1 MNSGQSWLP
10 SRVQPP
16 VARLTDRFSPFRL
29 GNACAGK
36 EPSRDA
42 IVPTPNSCYQ
52 ADHAMMPAPLRV
64 LMADD
69 HPIVLAG
76 MKALVAAEPD
86 LDVVGEAR
94 DGRSALSL
102 AKELRPDAAVLDIG
116 MPGLNGLEVALA
128 LRTEAPGI
136 RVIIL
141 TVHEDRA
148 YLRQLLE
155 AGVSA
160 YLLKRSAAEEL
171 VRAIHAVA
179 DGGLYLDPAIAG
191 KVVGTAARGTPSNSL
206 GSPVELSE
214 RETEVLRLLAEGH
227 TSKEISSRLS
237 ISVKTVE
244 TYKARAMDKLG
255 FKTRVDVV
263 RYAASRGWL
272 RERAG

>member
-1 MNSGQSWLP
+1 M
-10 SRVQPP
+10 
-16 VARLTDRFSPFRL
+16 T
-29 GNACAGK
+29 
-36 EPSRDA
+36 
-42 IVPTPNSCYQ
+42 
-52 ADHAMMPAPLRV
+52 PAPLRV

-76 MKALVAAEPD
+76 MKALVATDPE
-86 LDVVGEAR
+86 LDIIGEAR
-94 DGRSALSL
+94 DGRVALEL

-128 LRTEAPGI
+128 LRTEAPEI

-148 YLRQLLE
+148 YLRQALE

-179 DGGLYLDPAIAG
+179 EGGLYLDPAVAG
-191 KVVGTAARGTPSNSL
+191 KVVGTAPRSTPNTAF
-206 GSPVELSE
+206 GAPADLSE

-272 RERAG
+272 RDR

>member
-1 MNSGQSWLP
+1 M
-10 SRVQPP
+10 
-16 VARLTDRFSPFRL
+16 
-29 GNACAGK
+29 
-36 EPSRDA
+36 DA
-42 IVPTPNSCYQ
+42 IVPTPTSVFQ
-52 ADHAMMPAPLRV
+52 ADQAQADRAMMPPPLRV

-102 AKELRPDAAVLDIG
+102 AKELRPNAAVLDIG

-128 LRTEAPGI
+128 LRTEAPEI

-191 KVVGTAARGTPSNSL
+191 KVVGTTARGSSALL
-206 GSPVELSE
+206 GSPAELSE

-227 TSKEISSRLS
+227 TSKEISARLS

-272 RERAG
+272 RDRGA